1 MQRDFTFFDD
11 FQRNSDYDGV
21 WEVRTQMTDEGWT
34 AEFRIPFSQMRFG
47 LAPGDE
53 VVWGFQVERVIY
65 RRAET
70 DLWVGSPRGEQG
82 HVSRFGHLVFPER
95 LSPPRRVELLPY
107 TFVRREDLATAS
119 PEHSVQGGLDLRGGL
134 GTGATLSATFN
145 PDFAQ
150 VEQDPAVLNLTVFEA
165 FFPEK
170 RPFFLRGQHD
180 VSAAVRAIP
189 PFSLTS
195 HRCAARPVRP

>member
-119 PEHSVQGGLDLRGGL
+119 PEHSVQGGLDLPRRARDRGHALGDVQSRFRPGGAGSRRPEPHGL
-134 GTGATLSATFN
+134 
-145 PDFAQ
+145 
-150 VEQDPAVLNLTVFEA
+150 
-165 FFPEK
+165 
-170 RPFFLRGQHD
+170 
-180 VSAAVRAIP
+180 
-189 PFSLTS
+189 
-195 HRCAARPVRP
+195 